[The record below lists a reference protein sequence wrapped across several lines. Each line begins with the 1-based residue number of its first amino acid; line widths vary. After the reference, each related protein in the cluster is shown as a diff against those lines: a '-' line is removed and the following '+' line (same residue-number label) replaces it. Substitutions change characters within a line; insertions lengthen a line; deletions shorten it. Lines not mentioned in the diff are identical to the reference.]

1 MLQSLFFSPGGHRTE
16 VLVEYGEHGSI
27 WEELWLVNLPDL
39 DPSGFTLG
47 CASDLTCLSPC
58 RGRRGGTRP
67 GCLTRCYFA
76 PKTKEP
82 SRVALPWWPT
92 GRWRGR
98 RRGRAPQGGEL
109 LQARAE
115 LGLLSAE
122 TSDQNLGQKV
132 TFCFALQIWG
142 VFTVFTTESLIS
154 DSGCGIHWTF
164 GQQLK
169 VKKTYL
175 FRCGRY
181 TKCTNVYPI
190 PDLHNWNI
198 TERMHPKAMTFH
210 LFSIWACSP
219 CLQKSN
225 AGDLNES
232 AIPSFMEGKLGC
244 AARDAGWIFQ
254 NPNIEMPWE
263 LKLDFSQNIV
273 TSRVGR

>member
-1 MLQSLFFSPGGHRTE
+1 MCGLGWAPIPLNTLLQVSTLGFVFSRFLALALMLQSLFFSPGGHWTE

-115 LGLLSAE
+115 LWLLSVE

-132 TFCFALQIWG
+132 CFWG
-142 VFTVFTTESLIS
+142 VFTVS
-154 DSGCGIHWTF
+154 
-164 GQQLK
+164 Q
-169 VKKTYL
+169 
-175 FRCGRY
+175 
-181 TKCTNVYPI
+181 
-190 PDLHNWNI
+190 
-198 TERMHPKAMTFH
+198 
-210 LFSIWACSP
+210 
-219 CLQKSN
+219 
-225 AGDLNES
+225 
-232 AIPSFMEGKLGC
+232 
-244 AARDAGWIFQ
+244 
-254 NPNIEMPWE
+254 
-263 LKLDFSQNIV
+263 FSQ
-273 TSRVGR
+273 

>member
-1 MLQSLFFSPGGHRTE
+1 MCGLGWAPILLNTLLQVSTLGFVFSRFLALALVLQSLFFSPGGHRTE

-98 RRGRAPQGGEL
+98 RRGRAPRGGEL

-115 LGLLSAE
+115 LWLLSAE

-132 TFCFALQIWG
+132 CFLG
-142 VFTVFTTESLIS
+142 VFTVFATESLIS
-154 DSGCGIHWTF
+154 LIQAAASA
-164 GQQLK
+164 
-169 VKKTYL
+169 
-175 FRCGRY
+175 
-181 TKCTNVYPI
+181 
-190 PDLHNWNI
+190 
-198 TERMHPKAMTFH
+198 EH
-210 LFSIWACSP
+210 LDNS
-219 CLQKSN
+219 
-225 AGDLNES
+225 
-232 AIPSFMEGKLGC
+232 
-244 AARDAGWIFQ
+244 
-254 NPNIEMPWE
+254 
-263 LKLDFSQNIV
+263 
-273 TSRVGR
+273 